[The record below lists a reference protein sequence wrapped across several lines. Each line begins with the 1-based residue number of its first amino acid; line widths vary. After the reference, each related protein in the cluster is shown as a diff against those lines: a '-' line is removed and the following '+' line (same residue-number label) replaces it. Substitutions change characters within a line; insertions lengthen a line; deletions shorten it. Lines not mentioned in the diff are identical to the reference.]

1 MCSTRKRTCQER
13 RRTGSRNEKQKG
25 HGRNCPGKGGMR
37 SKRDTVREE
46 FGDLETG
53 VVSLARVNDFE

>member
-1 MCSTRKRTCQER
+1 
-13 RRTGSRNEKQKG
+13 
-25 HGRNCPGKGGMR
+25 MR